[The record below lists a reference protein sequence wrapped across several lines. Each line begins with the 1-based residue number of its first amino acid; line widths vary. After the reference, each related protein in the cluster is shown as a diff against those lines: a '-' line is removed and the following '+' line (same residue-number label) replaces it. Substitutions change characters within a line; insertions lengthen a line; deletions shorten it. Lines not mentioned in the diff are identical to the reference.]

1 MDWRHD
7 AACRDK
13 DPELFFPNPALG
25 LIGLQV
31 EAAKDVCRGCP
42 VIEQC
47 LVFAMRAGLEAGVW
61 GGLSEDERRAQRPR
75 RSGQTEPRVA

>member
-13 DPELFFPNPALG
+13 DPELFFPNPTLG
-25 LIGLQV
+25 LVGLQI
-31 EAAKDVCRGCP
+31 EAAKDVCRACP
-42 VIEQC
+42 VADEC
-47 LVFAMRAGLEAGVW
+47 LAFAMRAGLEAGVW

-75 RSGQTEPRVA
+75 RSGRDEPRVA